1 MNNLVNRLAEL
12 FADDEEAKKNSRSL
26 TKGYTVFIGVI
37 ALIWALFHIYTMGFG
52 TLPGIIQRSLHL
64 LGATIIC
71 FLIFSASSKLKNN
84 KWMLRFDI
92 FLIILATIVTVYVIT
107 IYPRIIEQHG
117 VYNTTD
123 IVMATIL
130 LIIVLEGARRVLGWF
145 IPFLVLSGIIYALMG
160 PAFPGIWKHAGIG
173 YERLMQT
180 FLLGTQ
186 GIWGQLMSI
195 STNILVIFVLYGSLI
210 LSLGLG
216 STIFDLGV
224 KLTGRWKGG
233 AAQLATLTSAM
244 FGTING
250 STVANVATT
259 GNFTIPLMKRLGY
272 NKNFAGA
279 VESVASSGGQIMP
292 PVMGASAFLMAELL
306 GISYV
311 DVMLAALI
319 PALLFF
325 ISVMISIY
333 FYARKNNL
341 TGLPKEEIPTWKQA
355 FNWRTFVPLFF
366 PLILLVALLFSGYTA
381 GKAGYTMYI
390 GTIVLYLICNVR
402 SKKDFKE
409 TFKKIIIGLD
419 RGAKSMVT
427 IVMLIAVAQTLVTT
441 INTSGLGVKFSLV
454 MMSLSQGNLMLAL
467 VLAMLITIIL
477 GMGAPTP
484 AAYVLSASVVGSALI
499 NLGIE
504 GIAAHMFLLYFAVL
518 SAITPPV
525 CAAIY
530 VACGISQGDW
540 LKTAMYSM
548 RIGLTAFIIPFM
560 FILDSVLLMQGN
572 PLEIILSVVTALIGV
587 TILAM
592 ATMGIIISDINLIE
606 RVIAFIA
613 ALLMLIP
620 GIMTDLIG
628 ISIFILLFLVHW
640 KMNTSASKSQHM
652 ISK

>member
-1 MNNLVNRLAEL
+1 
-12 FADDEEAKKNSRSL
+12 
-26 TKGYTVFIGVI
+26 
-37 ALIWALFHIYTMGFG
+37 
-52 TLPGIIQRSLHL
+52 
-64 LGATIIC
+64 
-71 FLIFSASSKLKNN
+71 
-84 KWMLRFDI
+84 
-92 FLIILATIVTVYVIT
+92 
-107 IYPRIIEQHG
+107 
-117 VYNTTD
+117 
-123 IVMATIL
+123 
-130 LIIVLEGARRVLGWF
+130 
-145 IPFLVLSGIIYALMG
+145 
-160 PAFPGIWKHAGIG
+160 
-173 YERLMQT
+173 
-180 FLLGTQ
+180 
-186 GIWGQLMSI
+186 
-195 STNILVIFVLYGSLI
+195 
-210 LSLGLG
+210 
-216 STIFDLGV
+216 
-224 KLTGRWKGG
+224 
-233 AAQLATLTSAM
+233 
-244 FGTING
+244 
-250 STVANVATT
+250 
-259 GNFTIPLMKRLGY
+259 
-272 NKNFAGA
+272 
-279 VESVASSGGQIMP
+279 
-292 PVMGASAFLMAELL
+292 
-306 GISYV
+306 
-311 DVMLAALI
+311 
-319 PALLFF
+319 
-325 ISVMISIY
+325 
-333 FYARKNNL
+333 
-341 TGLPKEEIPTWKQA
+341 
-355 FNWRTFVPLFF
+355 
-366 PLILLVALLFSGYTA
+366 
-381 GKAGYTMYI
+381 MYI

>member
-1 MNNLVNRLAEL
+1 MSNLVNRLAEL